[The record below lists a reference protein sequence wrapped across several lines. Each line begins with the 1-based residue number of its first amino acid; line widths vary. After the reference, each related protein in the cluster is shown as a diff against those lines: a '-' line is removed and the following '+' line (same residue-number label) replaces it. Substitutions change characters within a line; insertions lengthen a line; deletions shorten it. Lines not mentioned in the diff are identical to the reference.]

1 MNKAGV
7 MVLSL
12 LVTGTLLSNGSA
24 EVTATTAG
32 VPAWFL
38 HDAKIA
44 SGAHFPVKT
53 RTYGLWLTGKPF
65 NVYKE
70 WLGSFTGMHKTSGYA
85 YYWGKFNM
93 AQYYKSLRRSYKGMI
108 VTPIMSIY
116 VLEKQL
122 SGWGK
127 LVHAE
132 AVDIGNGGFLAFSDG
147 QVITNTLHAGVDGYT
162 VFPIE
167 GIHIP

>member
-7 MVLSL
+7 MLVSL

-24 EVTATTAG
+24 EADTTAG
-32 VPAWFL
+32 VPTWFL

-44 SGAHFPVKT
+44 SESHFPVKT
-53 RTYGLWLTGKPF
+53 SNYGLWLTGKPF

-70 WLGSFTGMHKTSGYA
+70 WLGSFTGIQKASGYA

-93 AQYYKSLRRSYKGMI
+93 AQYYRSLRRSHKGMI

-116 VLEKQL
+116 VLERQP
-122 SGWGK
+122 SGWGQ

-132 AVDIGNGGFLAFSDG
+132 AIDIGNGGFLAFSDG

-162 VFPIE
+162 VFPLK
-167 GIHIP
+167 GIRIP